1 MMMIMLIIRI
11 MLKIM
16 IILMIK
22 VWDIMSAIALSQW
35 STTIG
40 TPRLV
45 IPIIIIMNFIII
57 ILYLQAC

>member
-57 ILYLQAC
+57 ISYLQAC